1 MRKEATRFLEARDPQ
16 TAARFYAALG
26 IELSVLARVS
36 VRDGKASVEKLNA
49 INEMHHCV
57 LGQVSAVLH
66 GYGDFFP
73 SDAAMSILYHYAG
86 IAGVAPE
93 MEQAM
98 ARAMKLAL
106 QPLNETLAPKADE
119 RRVLVVDDSP
129 TLRSRIHRLLTGRG
143 LVVFEAENGPEALDK
158 AAWVEPHLT
167 IVDWRMPVL
176 DGPDFIEKFKRSDQ
190 GRRSRV
196 LLLLQARGK
205 LVLNAT
211 VKPLVNATIARP
223 FKNNDLV
230 GEVLRQVAAL

>member
-26 IELSVLARVS
+26 IELSVLARVA
-36 VRDGKASVEKLNA
+36 VRDNRADVAKLNA
-49 INEMHHCV
+49 VNEMHHCV

-86 IAGVAPE
+86 MAGVAAE

-106 QPLNETLAPKADE
+106 QPLNETLPPKADE

-129 TLRSRIHRLLTGRG
+129 TLRSRIHRLLTGQG
-143 LVVFEAENGPEALDK
+143 LVVFEAETGAEALDK

-176 DGPDFIEKFKRSDQ
+176 DGPDFIAKFKRSDQ
-190 GRRSRV
+190 GQRSRV
-196 LLLLQARGK
+196 LLLVQGRRAPSLAP
-205 LVLNAT
+205 A
-211 VKPLVNATIARP
+211 VKPLVNATVARP
-223 FKNNDLV
+223 FKNAELV
-230 GEVLRQVAAL
+230 SQALRLLA